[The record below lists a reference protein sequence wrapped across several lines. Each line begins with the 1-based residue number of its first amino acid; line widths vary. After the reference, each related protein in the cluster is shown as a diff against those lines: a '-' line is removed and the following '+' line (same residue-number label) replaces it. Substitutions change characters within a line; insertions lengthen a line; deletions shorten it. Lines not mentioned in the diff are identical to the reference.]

1 MLVSPALSVE
11 DGIFLVA
18 IVQVWPFRRDIAT
31 TKGCIF
37 YQSDELALVLV
48 VNCPAHTD
56 VLEQTADLAPCL
68 LDCCAAEASDSGKSL
83 ELPTAQCSVCSIVLC
98 NHS

>member
-18 IVQVWPFRRDIAT
+18 TVQVWPFRRDIAT

-37 YQSDELALVLV
+37 YQSDELASVLV
-48 VNCPAHTD
+48 VNCPAH
-56 VLEQTADLAPCL
+56 
-68 LDCCAAEASDSGKSL
+68 
-83 ELPTAQCSVCSIVLC
+83 
-98 NHS
+98 